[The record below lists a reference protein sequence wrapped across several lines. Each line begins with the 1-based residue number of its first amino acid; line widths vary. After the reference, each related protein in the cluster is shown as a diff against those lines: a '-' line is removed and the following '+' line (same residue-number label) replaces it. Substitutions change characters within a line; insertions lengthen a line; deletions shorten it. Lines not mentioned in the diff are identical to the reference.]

1 MEFNGIPTYNTLFYH
16 MNLKNKLVLITGG
29 AKGIGLATAQRI
41 LNEGGKVILWD
52 FNEDDLNKTVN
63 NFKEQGFDVF
73 SQICNVTNK
82 EQVYSNANIIKQ
94 KFGSLDILINNAG
107 TVYTGYMLDRSDE
120 ELENLINVNFTSMI
134 YTIRAFMP
142 GMLDKNSG
150 HIINI
155 SSASSMT
162 GAPKLAVYAATKWAV
177 AGLTESLR
185 LEVQKMGKSGVRFSS
200 IHPNFLKK
208 GLFEGTKL
216 NFLGQLLAPGVK
228 SHDAVA
234 KVIVNRAI
242 KLGFHSPKVPWIM
255 NQVVLLRALLPS
267 SLLIKVSSLYGLYDM
282 MDDYKGYKDGR

>member
-1 MEFNGIPTYNTLFYH
+1 
-16 MNLKNKLVLITGG
+16 MNLKNKTVLITGG
-29 AKGIGLATAQRI
+29 AKGIGLATAKRI
-41 LNEGGKVILWD
+41 LEQGSMVILWD
-52 FNEDDLNKTVN
+52 FDRESLDETTKNFHN
-63 NFKEQGFDVF
+63 NGFEVF
-73 SQICNVTNK
+73 SQVCDVTNK
-82 EQVYSNANIIKQ
+82 EQIYENARIINE
-94 KFGSLDILINNAG
+94 KFGGIDILINNAG

-142 GMLDKNSG
+142 KMLEKNSG

-155 SSASSMT
+155 SSASSLT

-185 LEVQKMGKSGVRFSS
+185 LEVQKMGKNGVKFSS

-216 NFLGQLLAPGVK
+216 NFIGQLLAPGVK
-228 SHDAVA
+228 SHDQVA

-255 NQVVLLRALLPS
+255 NQIVLLRAILPS
-267 SLLIKVSSLYGLYDM
+267 SLLIKFSSLYGLYNM
-282 MDDYKGYKDGR
+282 MDDYKGYNDGR

>member
-1 MEFNGIPTYNTLFYH
+1 
-16 MNLKNKLVLITGG
+16 MNLKNKTVLITGG
-29 AKGIGLATAQRI
+29 AKGIGLATAKRI
-41 LNEGGKVILWD
+41 LEQGSMVILWD
-52 FNEDDLNKTVN
+52 FDRESLDETTKNFHN
-63 NFKEQGFDVF
+63 NGFEVF
-73 SQICNVTNK
+73 SQVCDVTSK
-82 EQVYSNANIIKQ
+82 EQIYENARIIDE
-94 KFGSLDILINNAG
+94 KFGGIDILINNAG

-142 GMLDKNSG
+142 KMLEKNSG

-155 SSASSMT
+155 SSASSLT

-185 LEVQKMGKSGVRFSS
+185 LEVQKMGKNGVKFSS

-216 NFLGQLLAPGVK
+216 NFIGQLLAPGVK
-228 SHDAVA
+228 SHDQVA

-255 NQVVLLRALLPS
+255 NQIVLLRAILPS
-267 SLLIKVSSLYGLYDM
+267 SLLIKFSSLYGLYNM
-282 MDDYKGYKDGR
+282 MDDYKGYNDGR

>member
-1 MEFNGIPTYNTLFYH
+1 

-52 FNEDDLNKTVN
+52 FKEDDLNKSVN

-73 SQICNVTNK
+73 SQVCDVTNK
-82 EQVYSNANIIKQ
+82 EQVYSNANIIKEI
-94 KFGSLDILINNAG
+94 FGGIDILINNAG
-107 TVYTGYMLDRSDE
+107 TVYTGYMLDRTDE
-120 ELENLINVNFTSMI
+120 ELENMINVNFTSMV

-142 GMLDKNSG
+142 AMLEKNKG

-155 SSASSMT
+155 SSASSLI
-162 GAPKLAVYAATKWAV
+162 GAPKLAIYAATKWAV
-177 AGLTESLR
+177 MGLTESLR
-185 LEVQKMGKSGVRFSS
+185 LEAIKMGKKGVRFSS

-216 NFLGQLLAPGVK
+216 NILGSIFAPGVK
-228 SHDAVA
+228 SHDTVA

-242 KLGFHSPKVPWIM
+242 RFGFHSPKIPWIM
-255 NQVVLLRALLPS
+255 NQSVLLRALLPS
-267 SLLIKVSSLYGLYDM
+267 SLLVKFGSLYGLNSM
-282 MDDYKGYKDGR
+282 MDDYTGYKDGR

>member
-1 MEFNGIPTYNTLFYH
+1 

-52 FNEDDLNKTVN
+52 FKEDDLNKSVN

-73 SQICNVTNK
+73 SQVCDVTNK
-82 EQVYSNANIIKQ
+82 EQVYNNANIIKE

-142 GMLDKNSG
+142 AMLEKNFG

-185 LEVQKMGKSGVRFSS
+185 LEVQKMGKSGVKFSS

-216 NFLGQLLAPGVK
+216 NLLGRILAPGVN
-228 SHDAVA
+228 SHDDVA
-234 KVIVNRAI
+234 RVIVNRAI

-267 SLLIKVSSLYGLYDM
+267 SLLIKFSSLYGLYDICLLYTS
-282 MDDYKGYKDGR
+282 DAADE

>member
-1 MEFNGIPTYNTLFYH
+1 MEFNGIPTYNILFLH
-16 MNLKNKLVLITGG
+16 MNLKNKLVLIKGA

-82 EQVYSNANIIKQ
+82 EQVYSNANIIKE

-142 GMLDKNSG
+142 AMLEKNSG

-208 GLFEGTKL
+208 GLFEGTRL

>member
-1 MEFNGIPTYNTLFYH
+1 
-16 MNLKNKLVLITGG
+16 MNLKNKTVLITGG
-29 AKGIGLATAQRI
+29 AKGIGLATAKRI
-41 LNEGGKVILWD
+41 LEQGSMVILWD
-52 FNEDDLNKTVN
+52 FDQESLDETTKNFHN
-63 NFKEQGFDVF
+63 NGFEVF
-73 SQICNVTNK
+73 SQVCDVTNK
-82 EQVYSNANIIKQ
+82 EQIYENARIIDE
-94 KFGSLDILINNAG
+94 KFGGIDILINNAG

-142 GMLDKNSG
+142 KMLEKNSG

-155 SSASSMT
+155 SSASSLT

-185 LEVQKMGKSGVRFSS
+185 LEVQKMGKNGVKFSS

-216 NFLGQLLAPGVK
+216 NFIGQLLAPGVK
-228 SHDAVA
+228 SHDQVA

-255 NQVVLLRALLPS
+255 NQIVLLRAILPS
-267 SLLIKVSSLYGLYDM
+267 SLLIKFSSLYGLYNM
-282 MDDYKGYKDGR
+282 MDDYKGYNDGR

>member
-1 MEFNGIPTYNTLFYH
+1 
-16 MNLKNKLVLITGG
+16 MNLKNKTVLITGG
-29 AKGIGLATAQRI
+29 AKGIGLATAKRI
-41 LNEGGKVILWD
+41 LEQGSMVILWD
-52 FNEDDLNKTVN
+52 FDRESLDETTKNFHN
-63 NFKEQGFDVF
+63 NGFEVF
-73 SQICNVTNK
+73 SQVCDVTKK
-82 EQVYSNANIIKQ
+82 EQIYENARIIDE
-94 KFGSLDILINNAG
+94 KFGGIDILINNAG

-142 GMLDKNSG
+142 KMLEKNSG

-155 SSASSMT
+155 SSASSLT

-185 LEVQKMGKSGVRFSS
+185 LEVQKMGKNGVKFSS

-216 NFLGQLLAPGVK
+216 NFIGQLLAPGVK
-228 SHDAVA
+228 SHDQVA

-255 NQVVLLRALLPS
+255 NQIVLLRAILPS
-267 SLLIKVSSLYGLYDM
+267 SLLIKFSSLYGLYDM
-282 MDDYKGYKDGR
+282 MDDYKGYNDGR

>member
-1 MEFNGIPTYNTLFYH
+1 
-16 MNLKNKLVLITGG
+16 MNLKNKTVLITGG
-29 AKGIGLATAQRI
+29 AKGIGLATAKRI
-41 LNEGGKVILWD
+41 LEQGSMVILWD
-52 FNEDDLNKTVN
+52 FDRESLDETTKNFHN
-63 NFKEQGFDVF
+63 NGFEVF
-73 SQICNVTNK
+73 SQVCDVTNK
-82 EQVYSNANIIKQ
+82 EQIYENARIIDE
-94 KFGSLDILINNAG
+94 KFGGIDILINNAG

-134 YTIRAFMP
+134 YTIREFMP
-142 GMLDKNSG
+142 KMLEKNSG

-155 SSASSMT
+155 SSASSLT

-185 LEVQKMGKSGVRFSS
+185 LEVQKMGKNGVKFSS

-216 NFLGQLLAPGVK
+216 NFIGQLLAPGVK
-228 SHDAVA
+228 SHDQVA

-255 NQVVLLRALLPS
+255 NQIVLLRAILPS
-267 SLLIKVSSLYGLYDM
+267 SLLIKFSSLYGLYNM
-282 MDDYKGYKDGR
+282 MDDYKGYNDGR

>member
-82 EQVYSNANIIKQ
+82 EQVYSNANIIKE

-142 GMLDKNSG
+142 GMLEKNSG

-208 GLFEGTKL
+208 GLFEGTRL

>member
-1 MEFNGIPTYNTLFYH
+1 
-16 MNLKNKLVLITGG
+16 MNLKHKQVLITGG
-29 AKGIGLATAQRI
+29 AKGIGLATAKRI
-41 LNEGGKVILWD
+41 LNEGANVIIWD
-52 FNEDDLNKTVN
+52 FKEDDLLQTVRDL
-63 NFKEQGFDVF
+63 KEQGHNVF
-73 SQICNVTNK
+73 SQICDVTNK
-82 EQVYSNANIIKQ
+82 EQVYQNAAIIKE
-94 KFGSLDILINNAG
+94 KFGSIDVLINNAG
-107 TVYTGYMLDRSDE
+107 TVYTGYMLDRTDE

-142 GMLDKNSG
+142 DMLEKNFG

-155 SSASSMT
+155 SSASSLT

-185 LEVQKMGKSGVRFSS
+185 LEVQKMGKNGVRFSS

-216 NFLGQLLAPGVK
+216 NFIGQLLAPGVK
-228 SHDAVA
+228 SHDQVA

-255 NQVVLLRALLPS
+255 NQIVLLRAIMPS
-267 SLLIKVSSLYGLYDM
+267 SLLIKFSSLYGLYDM
-282 MDDYKGYKDGR
+282 MDDYKGYNDGR

>member
-1 MEFNGIPTYNTLFYH
+1 

-52 FNEDDLNKTVN
+52 FKEDDLNKSVN
-63 NFKEQGFDVF
+63 NFKEQGFDIF
-73 SQICNVTNK
+73 SQVCDVTNK
-82 EQVYSNANIIKQ
+82 EQVYNNANIIKE
-94 KFGSLDILINNAG
+94 KFGGIDILINNAG

-142 GMLDKNSG
+142 AMLEKNFG

-185 LEVQKMGKSGVRFSS
+185 LEVQKMGKPGVKFSS

-216 NFLGQLLAPGVK
+216 NLLGQLLAPGVK

-267 SLLIKVSSLYGLYDM
+267 SLLIKFSSLYGLYDM
-282 MDDYKGYKDGR
+282 MDDYKGYNDGR

>member
-1 MEFNGIPTYNTLFYH
+1 MEFNGIPTYNILFLH

-52 FNEDDLNKTVN
+52 FKEDDLNKTVN

-73 SQICNVTNK
+73 SQICDVTNK
-82 EQVYSNANIIKQ
+82 EQVYSNANIIKE

-142 GMLDKNSG
+142 AMLDKNSG

-185 LEVQKMGKSGVRFSS
+185 LEVQKMGKSGVKFSS

-216 NFLGQLLAPGVK
+216 NLLGQLLAPGVK

-255 NQVVLLRALLPS
+255 NQIVLLRALLPS
-267 SLLIKVSSLYGLYDM
+267 SLLIKFSSLYGLYDM
-282 MDDYKGYKDGR
+282 MDDYKGYEDGR

>member
-1 MEFNGIPTYNTLFYH
+1 
-16 MNLKNKLVLITGG
+16 MNLKNKTVLITGG
-29 AKGIGLATAQRI
+29 AKGIGLATAKRI
-41 LNEGGKVILWD
+41 LEQGSMVILWD
-52 FNEDDLNKTVN
+52 FDRESLDETTKNFHNK
-63 NFKEQGFDVF
+63 GFEVF
-73 SQICNVTNK
+73 SQVCDVTNK
-82 EQVYSNANIIKQ
+82 EQIYENARIIDE
-94 KFGSLDILINNAG
+94 KFGGIDILINNAG

-142 GMLDKNSG
+142 KMLEKNSG

-155 SSASSMT
+155 SSASSLT

-185 LEVQKMGKSGVRFSS
+185 LEVQKMGKNGVKFSS

-216 NFLGQLLAPGVK
+216 NFIGQLLAPGVK
-228 SHDAVA
+228 SHDQVA

-255 NQVVLLRALLPS
+255 NQIVLLRAILPS
-267 SLLIKVSSLYGLYDM
+267 SLLIKFSSLYGLYNM
-282 MDDYKGYKDGR
+282 MDDYKGYNDGR

>member
-1 MEFNGIPTYNTLFYH
+1 
-16 MNLKNKLVLITGG
+16 MNLKHKHVLITGG

-41 LNEGGKVILWD
+41 LNEGANVILWV
-52 FNEDDLNKTVN
+52 FKEDDLSSTVHDL
-63 NFKEQGFDVF
+63 KEKGHNVF
-73 SQICNVTNK
+73 SQICDVTNK
-82 EQVYSNANIIKQ
+82 EQVYQNAAIIKE
-94 KFGSLDILINNAG
+94 KFGGIDILINNAG
-107 TVYTGYMLDRSDE
+107 TVYTDYMLDRTDE

-142 GMLDKNSG
+142 GMLEKNLG

-155 SSASSMT
+155 SSASSLT

-185 LEVQKMGKSGVRFSS
+185 LEVKKMGKYGVKFSS
-200 IHPNFLKK
+200 VHPNFLKK

-228 SHDAVA
+228 SHDQVA

-255 NQVVLLRALLPS
+255 NQMVLFRALLPS
-267 SLLIKVSSLYGLYDM
+267 SLLIKLSSFYGLYNM

>member
-1 MEFNGIPTYNTLFYH
+1 MK
-16 MNLKNKLVLITGG
+16 LKNKHVLITGG
-29 AKGIGLATAQRI
+29 AKGIGLATAKRI
-41 LNEGGKVILWD
+41 LDEGAKVILWD
-52 FNEDDLNKTVN
+52 FKEDDLSSTVTDV
-63 NFKEQGFDVF
+63 KEKGHDIF
-73 SQICNVTNK
+73 SQVCDVTNK
-82 EQVYSNANIIKQ
+82 KQVYENAAIIKQ
-94 KFGSLDILINNAG
+94 KFGSIDILINNAG
-107 TVYTGYMLDRSDE
+107 TVYTGYMLDRTDE

-142 GMLDKNSG
+142 GMLDKNFG

-155 SSASSMT
+155 SSASSLT

-185 LEVQKMGKSGVRFSS
+185 LEVKKMGKNGVKFSS

-216 NFLGQLLAPGVK
+216 NFLGQLLAPGVS
-228 SHDAVA
+228 SHDQVA

-255 NQVVLLRALLPS
+255 NQMVLFRALLPS
-267 SLLIKVSSLYGLYDM
+267 SLLIKLSSFYGLYNM

>member
-1 MEFNGIPTYNTLFYH
+1 
-16 MNLKNKLVLITGG
+16 MNLKNKTVLITGG
-29 AKGIGLATAQRI
+29 AKGIGLATAKRI
-41 LNEGGKVILWD
+41 LEQGSMVILWD
-52 FNEDDLNKTVN
+52 FDRESLNETTKNFHN
-63 NFKEQGFDVF
+63 NGFEVF
-73 SQICNVTNK
+73 SQVCDVTNK
-82 EQVYSNANIIKQ
+82 EQIYENARIIDE
-94 KFGSLDILINNAG
+94 KFGGIDILINNAG

-142 GMLDKNSG
+142 KMLEKNSG

-155 SSASSMT
+155 SSASSLT

-185 LEVQKMGKSGVRFSS
+185 LEVQKMGKNGVKFSS

-216 NFLGQLLAPGVK
+216 NFIGQLLAPGVK
-228 SHDAVA
+228 SHDQVA

-255 NQVVLLRALLPS
+255 NQIVLLRAILPS
-267 SLLIKVSSLYGLYDM
+267 SLLIKFSSLYGLYNM
-282 MDDYKGYKDGR
+282 MDDYKGYNDGR

>member
-1 MEFNGIPTYNTLFYH
+1 
-16 MNLKNKLVLITGG
+16 MNLKNKLVLIPGG

-52 FNEDDLNKTVN
+52 FKEDDLNKTVN

-82 EQVYSNANIIKQ
+82 EQVYSNANIIKE

-142 GMLDKNSG
+142 GMLEKNSG

>member
-1 MEFNGIPTYNTLFYH
+1 

-73 SQICNVTNK
+73 SQICDVTNK
-82 EQVYSNANIIKQ
+82 EQVYSNANIIKE

-142 GMLDKNSG
+142 AMLDKNSG

-155 SSASSMT
+155 SSAAAALGNKGQSNYVAAKAGIEAMSKTLAREVGSKNITVNCVAPGFIETDMLKDLDQDYLKMITGEIPLQRFGKTEEIASLVKFLSSDEANYIT
-162 GAPKLAVYAATKWAV
+162 GQTVHIN
-177 AGLTESLR
+177 G
-185 LEVQKMGKSGVRFSS
+185 
-200 IHPNFLKK
+200 
-208 GLFEGTKL
+208 GLF
-216 NFLGQLLAPGVK
+216 
-228 SHDAVA
+228 
-234 KVIVNRAI
+234 
-242 KLGFHSPKVPWIM
+242 M
-255 NQVVLLRALLPS
+255 
-267 SLLIKVSSLYGLYDM
+267 
-282 MDDYKGYKDGR
+282 

>member
-1 MEFNGIPTYNTLFYH
+1 
-16 MNLKNKLVLITGG
+16 MNLKHKHVLITGG
-29 AKGIGLATAQRI
+29 AKGIGLATAKRI
-41 LNEGGKVILWD
+41 LNEGANVILWD
-52 FNEDDLNKTVN
+52 FKEDDLLQTVRDL
-63 NFKEQGFDVF
+63 KEQGHDVF
-73 SQICNVTNK
+73 SQICDVTNK
-82 EQVYSNANIIKQ
+82 EQVYQNAEIIKE
-94 KFGSLDILINNAG
+94 KFGSIDILINNAG
-107 TVYTGYMLDRSDE
+107 TVYTGYMLDRTDE

-142 GMLDKNSG
+142 GMLEKNLG

-155 SSASSMT
+155 SSASSLT

-185 LEVQKMGKSGVRFSS
+185 LEVKKMGKYGVKFSS
-200 IHPNFLKK
+200 VHPNFLKK

-228 SHDAVA
+228 SHDQVA

-255 NQVVLLRALLPS
+255 NQMVLFRALLPS
-267 SLLIKVSSLYGLYDM
+267 SLLIKLSSFYGLYNM

>member
-63 NFKEQGFDVF
+63 NFKEQGFNVF
-73 SQICNVTNK
+73 SQICDVTNK
-82 EQVYSNANIIKQ
+82 EQVYSNANIIKE

-142 GMLDKNSG
+142 GMLEKNSG